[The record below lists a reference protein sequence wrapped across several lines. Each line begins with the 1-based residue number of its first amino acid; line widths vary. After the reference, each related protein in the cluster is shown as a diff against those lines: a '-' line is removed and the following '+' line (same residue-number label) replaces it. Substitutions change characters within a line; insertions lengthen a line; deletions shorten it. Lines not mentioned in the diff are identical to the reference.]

1 MSAKEATVLAKTQ
14 SEDSQKNHEVSQ
26 KKLLSHEAQ
35 CISSLLENCIGQVEI
50 AATLPAL
57 HSVSDVVDK
66 ELRGAIKEHQ
76 ILIGRLETLEGLK
89 QESDREQE
97 GEAGEARAQLEKDI
111 KNSVRDLLRVARVHP
126 EAICG
131 LRAELGMKVGES
143 EYMLIKGLE
152 RFHSHVVEKLLTGLD
167 DEELQQ
173 VLHKQVSLSPDH
185 NAIAVSLEEE
195 EEVAAAIKQLDAKIS
210 CNNNKLKKCQ
220 RSLKG
225 IAEEPGMS
233 LLADKQYQSHM
244 KSAKM
249 KQTGIQQEIDQLNS
263 QLNDLTP
270 KNRQAEREIQEKNE
284 KLVEEIEYMLQIFD
298 DDMGKKQADL
308 EMNAMDYEGEE
319 ELLRKLEKPF
329 SALELECNEI
339 QEKRRLADEKRRE
352 EMRELELKTKA
363 AILVQAVWRGYITR
377 KSLKNKGISKKAKK
391 GKKKTKLI
399 K

>member
-1 MSAKEATVLAKTQ
+1 MSAKEATVLVKTKTQ

-57 HSVSDVVDK
+57 QLNSVSDVVDK
-66 ELRGAIKEHQ
+66 ELSRAIKEHQ
-76 ILIGRLETLEGLK
+76 ILIGRLETLDGLK
-89 QESDREQE
+89 QESDGEQE
-97 GEAGEARAQLEKDI
+97 GEVGEARAQLEKDI

-126 EAICG
+126 DAICG

-152 RFHSHVVEKLLTGLD
+152 KFHSHMVEKLLTSLD

-173 VLHKQVSLSPDH
+173 ALHKQVSSPPDH
-185 NAIAVSLEEE
+185 NHIDVSVE
-195 EEVAAAIKQLDAKIS
+195 EEVATAIKQIDAKIS
-210 CNNNKLKKCQ
+210 RNNNELKKLQ

-225 IAEEPGMS
+225 IKEEPGMS
-233 LLADKQYQSHM
+233 FLADKQYQSHM

-263 QLNDLTP
+263 QLNNLIP

-284 KLVEEIEYMLQIFD
+284 KLVEELEYMLQIFD
-298 DDMGKKQADL
+298 NDMEKKQADL
-308 EMNAMDYEGEE
+308 EVNGMDYEREE
-319 ELLRKLEKPF
+319 EQLRKLGKRF

-363 AILVQAVWRGYITR
+363 AILVQAWWRGYITR
-377 KSLKNKGISKKAKK
+377 KSLKNKGKSKKAKK
-391 GKKKTKLI
+391 GKNKTK
-399 K
+399 